1 MSSVLIVNTIDDYN
15 KFDSNNITNITKLIW
30 NINYPIENIDLK
42 NLKELQFKKININV
56 NKKLIKFNN
65 YELDLIKYDFEYIFY
80 IIKKYFYKINK

>member
-42 NLKELQFKKININV
+42 N
-56 NKKLIKFNN
+56 
-65 YELDLIKYDFEYIFY
+65 
-80 IIKKYFYKINK
+80 